1 MTQSIFD
8 LTGETA
14 VVLGGTGVLGGG
26 MASALASAGA
36 TVAIVGRNAERG
48 MERVRTIE
56 AAGGRA
62 IFQAADA
69 LDVNSLS
76 EARDAIVRELGS
88 VTVLIAAAGGNRP
101 DATLP
106 PGSSHRPANSGG
118 RCRCATSSAPSQISA
133 PATTICMA

>member
-1 MTQSIFD
+1 MAQSIFD

-48 MERVRTIE
+48 MERVRMIE

-76 EARDAIVRELGS
+76 EARDAIRSSRKNGQF
-88 VTVLIAAAGGNRP
+88 AAKIHDVAPGV
-101 DATLP
+101 AT
-106 PGSSHRPANSGG
+106 
-118 RCRCATSSAPSQISA
+118 
-133 PATTICMA
+133 